1 MLVHV
6 DHDNQAVAQHRFQ
19 GKLSIP
25 FGVSLWNMMRK
36 QASKHKVF
44 EFDKERFS
52 FVMDNMPETRLQSYE
67 NDFVLR
73 LLEHVDRPR
82 VGKVNIADL
91 TTIVMFLSYESDL
104 AEPREQEARVHR
116 AR

>member
-6 DHDNQAVAQHRFQ
+6 DCDNQNVAQHRFQ
-19 GKLSIP
+19 GNLSIP
-25 FGVSLWNMMRK
+25 FGVSLRNMMRK

-73 LLEHVDRPR
+73 LFERVDRHR

-104 AEPREQEARVHR
+104 TTMRRQAIWA
-116 AR
+116 